1 MNLTSCYLTGFHYN
15 LEQLQNFLV
24 TKVTLDEEVA
34 EEDLDEE
41 VSDEDLD
48 EEVADGDFEED
59 AVTLDLGNEVA
70 EKEEDND
77 EDALQS
83 LHLVLSSD
91 ENTVE
96 ECTLDELEEV
106 YHDEIF
112 DDSINDPDW
121 KDFEKYCE
129 VSTSSESDGEVLV
142 EQFDD
147 EFDDA

>member
-41 VSDEDLD
+41 VTDEDLD

-59 AVTLDLGNEVA
+59 VVTLDLGNDVA

-96 ECTLDELEEV
+96 ECTLDELEEISMMRFLMIQIRRILRNTV
-106 YHDEIF
+106 
-112 DDSINDPDW
+112 
-121 KDFEKYCE
+121 KYQHLP
-129 VSTSSESDGEVLV
+129 SLMGRY
-142 EQFDD
+142 
-147 EFDDA
+147 